1 MSLGH
6 NLGLGNLPFP
16 AALMQAAAASGG
28 QVNGIP
34 GLPFGMQ
41 PGLGLAGHLSGLLG
55 QRMASAPGPVQR
67 QEPPEI
73 MLDGP
78 STSKEGERYQM
89 KGSRESRKRARTNSL
104 TGDSDDDIMVLSN
117 SPSSSINE
125 PAQHREAAK
134 VQPTGV
140 WENPALNPMAGL
152 GFSLPNPALYPNDPS
167 SFIAAMGSQ
176 MPFDVSHIKI
186 IF

>member
-1 MSLGH
+1 
-6 NLGLGNLPFP
+6 
-16 AALMQAAAASGG
+16 
-28 QVNGIP
+28 
-34 GLPFGMQ
+34 
-41 PGLGLAGHLSGLLG
+41 
-55 QRMASAPGPVQR
+55 
-67 QEPPEI
+67 
-73 MLDGP
+73 
-78 STSKEGERYQM
+78 M

-104 TGDSDDDIMVLSN
+104 TGDSDDDLMVLSN

-176 MPFDVSHIKI
+176 MPFDVKLYNNI
-186 IF
+186 